1 MAAVLGNLLGN
12 KDITPYSVKKVVER
26 NMERRLP
33 VIILVDT
40 SGSMQGT
47 EMMLQ
52 QSVKDLYNTLCN
64 DPVACP
70 RVELAVMSFNSDLQ
84 ILEPMRELTK
94 HEAMGSNLAF
104 KCEGCTYTGL
114 ALKMAIMHLEDR
126 LKVYNEHKP
135 RIRHYSPVI
144 FLLSDG
150 RPECY
155 DDAVISEEYQA
166 MSEARG
172 YIKKNV
178 AERHLS
184 VIAVEIGNA
193 CDHSLMRDLTGLKD
207 DKHVVKVT
215 DKFQLASVFKFTST
229 LVKRLSVMEPQD
241 DINSMDI
248 RGFLKKVHEDGK

>member
-1 MAAVLGNLLGN
+1 MAEVLGNLLGN
-12 KDITPYSVKKVVER
+12 RDITQFGVKKVDEG

-40 SGSMQGT
+40 SGSMHGT
-47 EMMLQ
+47 EAMLQ
-52 QSVKDLYNTLCN
+52 QSVKDLYSTLRN
-64 DPVACP
+64 DPMVCP

-84 ILEPMRELTK
+84 ILEPMRELDQ
-94 HEAMGSNLAF
+94 HEAMGSNLVF

-126 LKVYNEHKP
+126 LEALRNHKP
-135 RIRHYSPVI
+135 RIRNYSPII

-155 DDAVISEEYQA
+155 DDAVISEEQRA
-166 MSEARG
+166 MSEARA

-178 AERHLS
+178 AERKLS
-184 VIAVEIGNA
+184 VIAVEIGDG
-193 CDHSLMRDLTGLKD
+193 CDHDLMRDLTGLND
-207 DKHVVKVT
+207 DKHVAKVS

-229 LVKRLSVMEPQD
+229 LIRYSALNTQV
-241 DINSMDI
+241 DINNVEAKS
-248 RGFLKKVHEDGK
+248 FQ

>member
-1 MAAVLGNLLGN
+1 MAEVLGNLLGN
-12 KDITPYSVKKVVER
+12 KDITRFGVKKVDER

-47 EMMLQ
+47 EAMLQ
-52 QSVKDLYNTLCN
+52 QSVRDLYSTLRN

-70 RVELAVMSFNSDLQ
+70 RIELAVMSFNSDLQ
-84 ILEPMRELTK
+84 ILEPMRELK
-94 HEAMGSNLAF
+94 QHEAMGSNLVF

-126 LKVYNEHKP
+126 LKVFREHMP
-135 RIRHYSPVI
+135 RIRYYSPLI

-155 DDAVISEEYQA
+155 DDAVIPEEQRA
-166 MSEARG
+166 MCEARA

-184 VIAVEIGNA
+184 VIAVEIGDK
-193 CDHSLMRDLTGLKD
+193 CDHSLMRDLTGLSD
-207 DKHVVKVT
+207 DKHVTKVS
-215 DKFQLASVFKFTST
+215 DKFQLASVFKFTSSLIRYSSRNT
-229 LVKRLSVMEPQD
+229 QV
-241 DINSMDI
+241 DINNVDVKS
-248 RGFLKKVHEDGK
+248 FQ